1 MNLISQNKL
10 PLFLSIILSILVG
23 MYDLPAGIFMFC
35 ILFVTSLY
43 SRIGNRKAQIYQTTL
58 VTYICF
64 IYLASAV
71 ICSGCFSETDFFLA
85 SDPIRYIAMVR
96 NSESYDVLFDEIT
109 NAYVLLKDNNGLYN
123 SLLRALGIICNE
135 NGYKASSLLITLP
148 QTLFGI
154 LTIQTLFRIFTN
166 RFTYKKALYYSFLFG
181 ICSLTLLYSCIIVRD
196 IIIVF
201 FFTVCLEV
209 VLKPFSMKGI
219 IIIILM
225 MALCIGIRLYSGCFI
240 SLFLV
245 YYLLF
250 GSKSTISKVIAYSL
264 AIVAAVSIGGSVII
278 NDLIEKT
285 NEEISGYSE
294 WQGNIASSEEGFSS
308 KLRNLPKGVNYVALS
323 LYSQMNPF
331 PPYSTFK
338 DTDFEFRKMYMATLM
353 MVSAIWWFFI
363 SYSLLWFLFFN
374 RGYRVLG
381 KQYIFLLCI
390 AWLLIIVS
398 SAMHVDI
405 RRLIPVYPIIFYLSM
420 ISSNYFYSRM
430 HVKTVYRNLGVGYI
444 ILNIVY
450 LAIK

>member
-1 MNLISQNKL
+1 MN
-10 PLFLSIILSILVG
+10 ILVG
-23 MYDLPAGIFMFC
+23 MSDLPAGIFMFC
-35 ILFVTSLY
+35 VLLITYLY
-43 SRIGNRKAQIYQTTL
+43 SRIGDRKAQIYQTTL
-58 VTYICF
+58 VTYITF
-64 IYLASAV
+64 IYLASAL
-71 ICSGCFSETDFFLA
+71 ICSACFSETEFFLA
-85 SDPIRYIAMVR
+85 SDPTRYITMVR
-96 NSESYDVLFDEIT
+96 SSKSYDLLFDEIT

-123 SLLRALGIICNE
+123 SLLRLLGIICNE
-135 NGYKASSLLITLP
+135 NGYTASSLLITLP

-154 LTIQTLFRIFTN
+154 LSIQTVFRIFIN
-166 RFTYKKALYYSFLFG
+166 HFTYKRALHYSFLFG

-209 VLKPFSMKGI
+209 ILKPFSMKGVV
-219 IIIILM
+219 IIILM

-250 GSKSTISKVIAYSL
+250 GCKSTISKVIAYAF
-264 AIVAAVSIGGSVII
+264 AIVAAVSIGGSVIVTE
-278 NDLIEKT
+278 LVEKT

-294 WQGNIASSEEGFSS
+294 WQGDIASSEEGFSS
-308 KLRNLPKGVNYVALS
+308 KLRNLPNGINYLALS

-338 DTDFEFRKMYMATLM
+338 DTDLKFNKMYMATLM
-353 MVSAIWWFFI
+353 MVPAIWWFFI

-374 RGYRVLG
+374 RGYRFLG
-381 KQYIFLLCI
+381 KQYFFLFCI

-405 RRLIPVYPIIFYLSM
+405 RRLLPVYPIIFYLSM
-420 ISSNYFYSRM
+420 ICSNFIFSRK
-430 HVKTVYRNLGVGYI
+430 HVKIVRRNLGVGYI
-444 ILNIVY
+444 ILNIIYIV
-450 LAIK
+450 IK